1 MQWNFPELIRNQSN
15 KIWQRWPTK
24 PLAGQVAGI
33 IGLGAI
39 GQEIAKRAVALGLT
53 AIGVRESGDP
63 VLGVTK
69 VFRPEQI
76 EECLR
81 VADFVVLALP
91 STADTAKLMGE
102 REFCAKKR
110 GAYLINIARGAVVD
124 EIALI
129 SALERKL
136 IGGACLDVFEAEP
149 LPRSSPL
156 WTLPNVII
164 TPHSSGL
171 TTDYDERNAALIVD
185 NLRRYHDGAPLLN
198 TVDLGTA
205 L

>member
-1 MQWNFPELIRNQSN
+1 MF
-15 KIWQRWPTK
+15 
-24 PLAGQVAGI
+24 AGSQ
-33 IGLGAI
+33 
-39 GQEIAKRAVALGLT
+39 
-53 AIGVRESGDP
+53 
-63 VLGVTK
+63 
-69 VFRPEQI
+69 
-76 EECLR
+76 
-81 VADFVVLALP
+81 FVVLALP

-156 WTLPNVII
+156 WTLPDV
-164 TPHSSGL
+164 
-171 TTDYDERNAALIVD
+171 DYYARTLP
-185 NLRRYHDGAPLLN
+185 G
-198 TVDLGTA
+198 
-205 L
+205 